1 MTRRQAAGLLLAAAL
16 VCGGR
21 LVRHAL
27 LVDGAGAWRDPL
39 WLDSLL
45 PPLPDAAPA
54 AGPAAAGL
62 SPRAAALAPAE
73 PIPAGLGP
81 AGAEPGGA
89 AGAGPGGGPAA
100 VAAIAAVAGADPG
113 DDAASAAASGSGP
126 PAPPPGAALAAAPG
140 GTGRLDVNT
149 ASAESLAT
157 LPGIGSVLAARIVA
171 DRAAHGPFASPA
183 DLQRVRGIG
192 PRLASRLAP
201 RLRFASPSRT
211 AAPPGVPGGP

>member
-21 LVRHAL
+21 LIRHAL

-54 AGPAAAGL
+54 AAPAAGGL
-62 SPRAAALAPAE
+62 SPQAAALAPGE
-73 PIPAGLGP
+73 PEAGSSG
-81 AGAEPGGA
+81 EPGEAAARDGGCGAPA
-89 AGAGPGGGPAA
+89 AGGL
-100 VAAIAAVAGADPG
+100 DPG
-113 DDAASAAASGSGP
+113 DDGAGAAAATASG
-126 PAPPPGAALAAAPG
+126 GA
-140 GTGRLDVNT
+140 GRLDVNT
-149 ASAESLAT
+149 APAESLAA
-157 LPGIGSVLAARIVA
+157 LPGIGPVLAARIVA
-171 DRAAHGPFASPA
+171 DRAAHGPFAGPA

-201 RLRFASPSRT
+201 RLRFAPPPRP
-211 AAPPGVPGGP
+211 AAPSGAPSGP